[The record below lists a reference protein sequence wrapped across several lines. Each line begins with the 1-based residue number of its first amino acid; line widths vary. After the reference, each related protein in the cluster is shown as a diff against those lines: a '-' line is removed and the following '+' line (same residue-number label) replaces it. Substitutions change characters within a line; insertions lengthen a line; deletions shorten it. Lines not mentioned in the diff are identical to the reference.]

1 MRRLAGLLPLLL
13 IACASPGQRRIDAG
27 IDGLAQR
34 QSRERREADDR
45 LRKPYFEVID
55 ELYVDA
61 DPVPLVR
68 AAEMPPVL
76 AEHTVYRTSYPATLQ
91 QLAGYVTQTHGIA
104 VHVSTDAID
113 AAARASVDGRQQL
126 LDAARSRGELA
137 TATASATTAPA
148 AGAGWIQLTYD
159 GPLAGFLDQITART
173 GTSWRYA
180 DGRISIFA
188 LDTRNY
194 RIALFPGATALSS
207 TISNESGGSSGNG
220 GSAGGSGSGGASGGS
235 SGATKLSAQSGQ
247 TTKVS
252 AEVDLFAA
260 ARDTVQAMLSPAGKL
275 AAAAASG
282 SLTVT
287 DNVAVLDRIG
297 HTVDELNQRLTQQV
311 RIETRV
317 YTLEL
322 TDRESFGIDWTG
334 VWKSV
339 ADRYGVNATS
349 MGAADSAAA
358 SQVAVSVLDPQNRY
372 AGSQLVLSALAE
384 QGKLASVTSSANV
397 TLSNRPVPVQVTRET
412 GYIDSIQT
420 SLVANAGAQTSVSTG
435 SVTTGFAMQLLP
447 VVIGPSEVLMQAQ
460 LTLSN
465 LRDLRR
471 IQVGAS
477 AVERPE
483 VDSRQFLQQV
493 KLKSGA
499 TLVLA
504 GYEADVLQGERQG
517 ALPGTILAGGSRDNH
532 KSRTVLVVLI
542 TPVIVD

>member
-1 MRRLAGLLPLLL
+1 MHRLAGLLPLMLV
-13 IACASPGQRRIDAG
+13 ACASPGQRRVDAG

-34 QSRERREADDR
+34 QSKERQAAEAR
-45 LRKPYFEVID
+45 LGTPYFEVID
-55 ELYVDA
+55 EIYVDA
-61 DPVPLVR
+61 QPVPLSST
-68 AAEMPPVL
+68 ADTPPVL
-76 AEHTVYRTSYPATLQ
+76 AERTVYRTSYPATLQ

-104 VHVSTDAID
+104 VHVSADAIE
-113 AAARASVDGRQQL
+113 AAAKASVDGRQQL
-126 LDAARSRGELA
+126 LEAARGRGDLPGTPPP
-137 TATASATTAPA
+137 TAQTA
-148 AGAGWIQLTYD
+148 GIGWIQLTYD

-180 DGRISIFA
+180 DGRLSIFA
-188 LDTRNY
+188 LDTRSF
-194 RIALFPGATALSS
+194 RIASFGGATALSA
-207 TISNESGGSSGNG
+207 TISNESGGSSSNG
-220 GSAGGSGSGGASGGS
+220 GGSGSGGASAGS
-235 SGATKLSAQSGQ
+235 NGASKLSAQSGQ

-260 ARDTVQAMLSPAGKL
+260 VKDTVQAMLSPAGKL
-275 AAAAASG
+275 AAAPASG

-297 HTVDELNQRLTQQV
+297 HTIDELNQRLTQQV
-311 RIETRV
+311 RIETQV

-322 TDRESFGIDWTG
+322 ADRESYGIDWTG

-339 ADRYGVNATS
+339 AERYGVSATS
-349 MGAADSAAA
+349 MGAADPAAA
-358 SQVAVSVLDPQNRY
+358 AQVAVSVLDPQNRY
-372 AGSQLVLSALAE
+372 AGSKLVLSALAE
-384 QGKLASVTSSANV
+384 QGKLASLTSSANV

-420 SLVANAGAQTSVSTG
+420 SLVANAGAQTTVSTG

-447 VVIGPSEVLMQAQ
+447 VVIGSSEVLLQAQ

-471 IQVGAS
+471 IQVGAN

-504 GYEADVLQGERQG
+504 GYEADVLQGDRQG
-517 ALPGTILAGGSRDNH
+517 ALPASILAGGNRESR
-532 KSRTVLVVLI
+532 KSRTVLVVLV